1 MADCEIY
8 IPTAEQH
15 RERARLLRRQAQ
27 CMSAEGRRRLLDI
40 ADEFDELA
48 DGLERIGF
56 S

>member
-1 MADCEIY
+1 MAEGETY

-15 RERARLLRRQAQ
+15 RERARLLRRQAEV
-27 CMSAEGRRRLLDI
+27 MSAGGRRRFLDI

-48 DGLERIGF
+48 DRMEREAV